1 MRIVPR
7 LDAGVCVDGCVDCWA
22 EIDWCTV
29 GCLGQHMVPT
39 HYSHS
44 VLWVCGVWV
53 VVPVAH
59 RLLAGRLG
67 WLVVV
72 GVVCENCIVDASIL
86 FFVCVCFVCVLGYS
100 CVCLLFKG
108 AWWMPWHAEP
118 MKDV

>member
-1 MRIVPR
+1 MVWVVVHEPF
-7 LDAGVCVDGCVDCWA
+7 LLSNVYELLVHCWVSGA
-22 EIDWCTV
+22 AHGACT
-29 GCLGQHMVPT
+29 CF
-39 HYSHS
+39 
-44 VLWVCGVWV
+44 CVWV
-53 VVPVAH
+53 VVPGCDS
-59 RLLAGRLG
+59 LLPAGCCG

>member
-1 MRIVPR
+1 MVPA
-7 LDAGVCVDGCVDCWA
+7 LYACVDA
-22 EIDWCTV
+22 
-29 GCLGQHMVPT
+29 
-39 HYSHS
+39 
-44 VLWVCGVWV
+44 CGVGGCSCWLTV
-53 VVPVAH
+53 
-59 RLLAGRLG
+59 LLAGRCG

-86 FFVCVCFVCVLGYS
+86 FFVCVCFLIVCVLGYS

>member
-1 MRIVPR
+1 M
-7 LDAGVCVDGCVDCWA
+7 
-22 EIDWCTV
+22 
-29 GCLGQHMVPT
+29 
-39 HYSHS
+39 
-44 VLWVCGVWV
+44 VCGWLF
-53 VVPVAH
+53 PLCGSSFH
-59 RLLAGRLG
+59 SISCCG

>member
-1 MRIVPR
+1 MSGAAHGACRLHDVVHVVCGWLFLIVTHFV
-7 LDAGVCVDGCVDCWA
+7 L
-22 EIDWCTV
+22 I
-29 GCLGQHMVPT
+29 GCL
-39 HYSHS
+39 
-44 VLWVCGVWV
+44 C
-53 VVPVAH
+53 
-59 RLLAGRLG
+59 